1 MVQPSLAEETHTG
14 IPRETAIPP
23 QVALQG
29 SYLRPVVAAKPSV
42 LLLPGSMMEARKSVS
57 LVHNL
62 LRGFGKNFQ
71 VVVCIQDFSKVP
83 LLLHPSFADSQVCD
97 LLRGLVMWAFS

>member
-83 LLLHPSFADSQVCD
+83 LLLPWSA
-97 LLRGLVMWAFS
+97 G